1 MTPVDEQLRVL
12 LDGAVDSLPAGEL
25 ERKLSQVARG
35 RRPPLRVKLGFDP
48 TAPDLHLGHTV
59 QLRKLR
65 AFQRFGHTAVL
76 VIGGFTAQVGDPSGR
91 STTRPRLS
99 PGQVEA
105 NAATYL
111 RQAGKVL
118 ADEPLEVVDN
128 ASWLAGM
135 TMPDVLTLA
144 SSVTVAQLLQR
155 DDFSARYA
163 AGRPIALSEFCY
175 PLLQGRDS
183 VAVRSDVELGGTDQ
197 TFNLLVGR
205 DLQQRAGQ
213 DPQCVLTLPL
223 LAGLD
228 GARKMSKTWG
238 NHVGVDDDP
247 ADMFGK
253 VMSLPDASM
262 VTWFRLVT
270 EVPPEETDAIE
281 RALGDGSLHP
291 MRAKRRLARELVT
304 LYHSPEAARAAERRF
319 DVVHRRRA
327 VPEDT
332 PRFDVGER
340 DRWFLPT
347 LLCDAGL
354 AASGSEA
361 RRLVE
366 QGGVRLDGRLLRDPT
381 ADLPADELAGRV
393 LAVGRRRQVRLERA

>member
-1 MTPVDEQLRVL
+1 MTPVDEQLRIL
-12 LDGAVDSLPAGEL
+12 LHGAVDSLPVGEL
-25 ERKLSQVARG
+25 ERKLSQVAGG

-59 QLRKLR
+59 PLRKLR

-76 VIGGFTAQVGDPSGR
+76 VIGGFTARVGDPSGR

-99 PGQVEA
+99 PEQVEA

-118 ADEPLEVVDN
+118 ADRPLEVVDN

-135 TMPDVLTLA
+135 TLPDVLGLA
-144 SSVTVAQLLQR
+144 STVTVAQLLQR
-155 DDFSARYA
+155 DDFSARYEG
-163 AGRPIALSEFCY
+163 GRPIALSEFLY

-183 VAVRSDVELGGTDQ
+183 VAVGSDVELGGTDQ

-213 DPQCVLTLPL
+213 EPQCVLTLPL
-223 LAGLD
+223 LVGLD
-228 GARKMSKTWG
+228 GVRKMSKTLG

-247 ADMFGK
+247 GDMFGK
-253 VMSLPDASM
+253 AMSLPDESM
-262 VTWFRLVT
+262 ITWLRLLT
-270 EVPPEETDAIE
+270 EVPPEEADAIE
-281 RALGDGSLHP
+281 QGLRDRSRHP
-291 MRAKRRLARELVT
+291 MRVKRRLARELVT
-304 LYHSPEAARAAERRF
+304 LYHSGQAARDAERRF
-319 DVVHRRRA
+319 DTVHRHRD

-332 PRFDVGER
+332 PTFDVGAR
-340 DRWFLPT
+340 SRWFLPT

-354 AASGSEA
+354 AASGSQA

-366 QGGVRLDGRLLRDPT
+366 QGGVRLDGRALRDPT
-381 ADLPADELAGRV
+381 ADLPAEELAGRV
-393 LAVGRRRQVRLERA
+393 LAVGRRHLVRLERR